1 MVGRDAEGD
10 PGVADLPLRAHEPLR
25 HRRLRDEEGAGYLFG
40 REAAERAQGQRD
52 LRLGRQGGVTTR
64 EDQAQPL
71 VGDRLVHLLSRLE
84 GRQQLRLAP
93 QRLLAPD
100 AVARAVARGDQ
111 QPGAGLGRNAVA
123 WPALERDRNRFLKG
137 VLGELEVAEDADQ
150 AREDAP
156 PFGTKGALD
165 LVQCSTTGLTST
177 EPPCRAAG
185 IFEANSIASSRLS
198 HSMR

>member
-25 HRRLRDEEGAGYLFG
+25 HRRLRDEEGAG
-40 REAAERAQGQRD
+40 D
-52 LRLGRQGGVTTR
+52 L
-64 EDQAQPL
+64 
-71 VGDRLVHLLSRLE
+71 
-84 GRQQLRLAP
+84 
-93 QRLLAPD
+93 
-100 AVARAVARGDQ
+100 
-111 QPGAGLGRNAVA
+111 
-123 WPALERDRNRFLKG
+123 LERDRTRFLKG

-156 PFGTKGALD
+156 PFGTKDALD